1 MWIEKSNRP
10 RGYYFS
16 AGIRA
21 FKFGKDAGAQPA
33 VLNTLNSNFTR
44 AEVKLAPILAS
55 LGADVVATQINENIK
70 ASKLNETMNHWP
82 HGLEQSLEIEQTV
95 SRQGQIPKK
104 NWGSPQIRLNKQLKL
119 TTKYR

>member
-21 FKFGKDAGAQPA
+21 FKFGKDAEAQPA

-44 AEVKLAPILAS
+44 AAVKLAPILAS
-55 LGADVVATQINENIK
+55 LGADVVAMQINENIK
-70 ASKLNETMNHWP
+70 ASKLNGTMNHWP
-82 HGLEQSLEIEQTV
+82 RGLEQSLEIEQTV

-104 NWGSPQIRLNKQLKL
+104 IWGSPQIRSKQ
-119 TTKYR
+119 TTKTNNKI